1 MDKRYTYKPISSVKL
16 MSKMYSVNNNVEV
29 RNNNNIRCLRDG
41 PRKYR
46 VTWPEK
52 NFWFLI

>member
-29 RNNNNIRCLRDG
+29 RNNNNIRCLMTL
-41 PRKYR
+41 
-46 VTWPEK
+46 V
-52 NFWFLI
+52 LIKGTSD